1 MPHPCD
7 ELPVARAR
15 WPVEWSWSIRRLK
28 RVAAVVFDC
37 DSTLSAVEGIDELGA
52 GRRAEIEELTSAA
65 MRGDVTLEAVYGRR
79 LELIRPTAGQ
89 LQDLARQYVAALVP
103 DAAAVVRALQAEGID
118 VRIMSGGLRPAVEA
132 VADAVGVARTR
143 VSAVDIRFDAD
154 GEYAGYDTRSPMA
167 RSGGK
172 AELLRLWRG
181 DIAGAVMMV
190 GDGVTDLET
199 QHVADIFVAYAG
211 VVSRDA
217 VVAAADFVVRSSS
230 LAPVLPLALAGE
242 PPRMSAGRE
251 LYEKGLNLLER
262 DYRAF
267 FPYFNNT
274 SDD

>member
-1 MPHPCD
+1 
-7 ELPVARAR
+7 
-15 WPVEWSWSIRRLK
+15 
-28 RVAAVVFDC
+28 
-37 DSTLSAVEGIDELGA
+37 
-52 GRRAEIEELTSAA
+52 
-65 MRGDVTLEAVYGRR
+65 MRGDVALEAVYGRR

-132 VADAVGVARTR
+132 VADALGVARTR
-143 VSAVDIRFDAD
+143 VSAVDIRFNAD
-154 GEYAGYDTRSPMA
+154 GEYAGYDTHSPLA

-172 AELLRLWRG
+172 AEMLRLWRG

-211 VVSRDA
+211 VVSRAA
-217 VVAAADFVVRSSS
+217 VVAAADFVVRSAS

-242 PPRMSAGRE
+242 PPRMGASRE
-251 LYEKGLNLLER
+251 LYERGLNLLER
-262 DYRAF
+262 EYRAF